1 MAASDDPIGRYIDRH
16 NTPSPA
22 ERKQQFFHG
31 TTHDIPVGGYIVP
44 AKQSGRSQW
53 NGAGYGGQRSESHAF
68 ATGKEHEAW
77 HFADTAG
84 TIQRSQYLHGYADE
98 APGRVRV
105 HVVDAAPKMRYG
117 IYNPKNFNHDSRN
130 GSWDE
135 YTAPRFK
142 SKGTIDIKPG
152 HQGTFPQ
159 LNWNQFGGPDFP
171 YHQDANHPTDEQIE
185 KGHQRPVRESIVDV
199 ESLL

>member
-1 MAASDDPIGRYIDRH
+1 MAASDDPIGRYIDAH

-22 ERKQQFFHG
+22 ERKQAFFHG
-31 TTHDIPVGGYIVP
+31 TTHDINVGDYIVP
-44 AKQSGRSQW
+44 ANQAGKSQW
-53 NGAGYGGQRSESHAF
+53 GEAGYGGQASSKHAF

-84 TIQRSQYLHGYADE
+84 TIKRSEFAYGHTDE

-105 HVVDAAPKMRYG
+105 HEVGAAPHMRYG
-117 IYNPKNFNHDSRN
+117 IYNPKNFNHDTGH
-130 GSWDE
+130 GSYDE
-135 YTAPRFK
+135 YTAPRFR
-142 SKGTIDIKPG
+142 SKGTIDTKPG
-152 HQGTFPQ
+152 HQGTIPQ
-159 LNWNQFGGPDFP
+159 LNWNQFGHADFP

-185 KGHQRPVRESIVDV
+185 SGHERPVRESIRDI